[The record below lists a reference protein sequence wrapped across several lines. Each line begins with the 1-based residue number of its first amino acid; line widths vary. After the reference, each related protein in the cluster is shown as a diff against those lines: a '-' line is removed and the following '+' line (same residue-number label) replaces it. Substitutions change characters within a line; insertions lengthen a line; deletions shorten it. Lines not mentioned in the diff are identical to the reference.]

1 MGFARLFETEA
12 NLAGPASTRV
22 AGLTRY
28 VLTSNIGPLQV
39 IQRCPMNPPQSQN
52 PPPMPLAEELEVRLQ
67 ALRKLRR
74 QMLALHARLEYL
86 RLMLR
91 VSGPELRPTP
101 PRTDA
106 R

>member
-1 MGFARLFETEA
+1 M
-12 NLAGPASTRV
+12 N
-22 AGLTRY
+22 
-28 VLTSNIGPLQV
+28 PLQ
-39 IQRCPMNPPQSQN
+39 PQS
-52 PPPMPLAEELEVRLQ
+52 PLPMPLAEEFEVRMQ
-67 ALRKLRR
+67 ALLKLRR

-101 PRTDA
+101 PHSGA

>member
-1 MGFARLFETEA
+1 
-12 NLAGPASTRV
+12 
-22 AGLTRY
+22 
-28 VLTSNIGPLQV
+28 
-39 IQRCPMNPPQSQN
+39 MNPPQT
-52 PPPMPLAEELEVRLQ
+52 PPPMPLSDELEMRLQ

-91 VSGPELRPTP
+91 VTGPALPQAP
-101 PRTDA
+101 PRSDL

>member
-1 MGFARLFETEA
+1 
-12 NLAGPASTRV
+12 
-22 AGLTRY
+22 
-28 VLTSNIGPLQV
+28 
-39 IQRCPMNPPQSQN
+39 MNPPQN
-52 PPPMPLAEELEVRLQ
+52 PPPMPLSDELEMRLQ

-91 VSGPELRPTP
+91 VSGPALP
-101 PRTDA
+101 PGAAAHSDA

>member
-1 MGFARLFETEA
+1 
-12 NLAGPASTRV
+12 
-22 AGLTRY
+22 
-28 VLTSNIGPLQV
+28 
-39 IQRCPMNPPQSQN
+39 MNPPQN
-52 PPPMPLAEELEVRLQ
+52 PLPMPLSDELEMRLQ

-91 VSGPELRPTP
+91 VTGPALPQAP
-101 PRTDA
+101 PHSDA

>member
-1 MGFARLFETEA
+1 
-12 NLAGPASTRV
+12 
-22 AGLTRY
+22 
-28 VLTSNIGPLQV
+28 
-39 IQRCPMNPPQSQN
+39 MNPPQPQN
-52 PPPMPLAEELEVRLQ
+52 PLPMPLAEELEVRMQ
-67 ALRKLRR
+67 ALLKLRR

-101 PRTDA
+101 PRTGA

>member
-1 MGFARLFETEA
+1 
-12 NLAGPASTRV
+12 
-22 AGLTRY
+22 
-28 VLTSNIGPLQV
+28 
-39 IQRCPMNPPQSQN
+39 MNPPPPQN
-52 PPPMPLAEELEVRLQ
+52 PLPMPLSEELEVRMQSL
-67 ALRKLRR
+67 LKLRR

-101 PRTDA
+101 PRNDA

>member
-1 MGFARLFETEA
+1 
-12 NLAGPASTRV
+12 
-22 AGLTRY
+22 
-28 VLTSNIGPLQV
+28 
-39 IQRCPMNPPQSQN
+39 MNPPQN
-52 PPPMPLAEELEVRLQ
+52 PPPMPMSEELEVRLQ

-91 VSGPELRPTP
+91 VSGPELRSAP
-101 PRTDA
+101 PRTGA

>member
-1 MGFARLFETEA
+1 
-12 NLAGPASTRV
+12 
-22 AGLTRY
+22 
-28 VLTSNIGPLQV
+28 
-39 IQRCPMNPPQSQN
+39 MNPPQPQN
-52 PPPMPLAEELEVRLQ
+52 PMPMPLSEELEVRMQSL
-67 ALRKLRR
+67 LKLRR
-74 QMLALHARLEYL
+74 QMLTLHARLEYL